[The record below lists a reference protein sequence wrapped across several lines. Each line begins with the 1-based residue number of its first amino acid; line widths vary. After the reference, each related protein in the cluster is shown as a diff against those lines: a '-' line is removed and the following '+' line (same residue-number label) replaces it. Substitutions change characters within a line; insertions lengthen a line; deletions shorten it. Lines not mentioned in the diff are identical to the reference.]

1 MALKVT
7 VNTGKPESPRSTAG
21 LIKRAAGEETSDKGA
36 SVSVAEIVSALFE
49 EVRSSIEKEADV
61 ELELTANVEI
71 SNKDGQPSLSLDISG
86 ESSNARTVR
95 LKFNTKV
102 NPNPEQED
110 KNKLV

>member
-7 VNTGKPESPRSTAG
+7 VNTGKPEGPRSSAG
-21 LIKRAAGEETSDKGA
+21 LIKRAAGEEPAEKA

-71 SNKDGQPSLSLDISG
+71 VNKDGSPTLSLDLSG

-102 NPNPEQED
+102 NPAPEKEE
-110 KNKLV
+110 K

>member
-1 MALKVT
+1 MALKVN
-7 VNTGKPESPRSTAG
+7 VNTGKPESPRSSAG

-36 SVSVAEIVSALFE
+36 AVSVAELVAALFE

-71 SNKDGQPSLSLDISG
+71 VSKDGQPTLNLDISG

-102 NPNPEQED
+102 NPAPEKEE
-110 KNKLV
+110 KK